1 MKRLLA
7 IQTELKCTKDKTND
21 FGKYKYRSCEDILE
35 ALKPLLKKNKVC
47 LTLSDDL
54 VLHENGDAYICAVA
68 TLFDSETNEQI
79 VQTKAYAMVDKAH
92 KGMSADQQFGC
103 ASSYSRKYCLGAMF
117 LLDDAKDADTNEYH
131 IENEAKSKPAAPK
144 TITDKQLKLL
154 ADLCAKT
161 NKLDDVQKHY
171 KVKNLAELTMDQG
184 KEAITALM
192 NYAGKEK

>member
-7 IQTELKCTKDKTND
+7 IQTELKCNKSQFNS
-21 FGKYKYRSCEDILE
+21 FGKYNYRSCEDILE
-35 ALKPLLKKNKVC
+35 SLKPLLKKNKVC
-47 LTLSDDL
+47 LTLSDEL
-54 VLHENGDAYICAVA
+54 VLHENGDAYICAIA

-79 VQTKAYAMVDKAH
+79 AQTKAYAMVDKTH

-117 LLDDAKDADTNEYH
+117 LLDDQKDADTDEHH
-131 IENEAKSKPAAPK
+131 IEAEGKAAPK
-144 TITDKQLKLL
+144 KISDKQLKLL

-184 KEAITALM
+184 KEAITTLM